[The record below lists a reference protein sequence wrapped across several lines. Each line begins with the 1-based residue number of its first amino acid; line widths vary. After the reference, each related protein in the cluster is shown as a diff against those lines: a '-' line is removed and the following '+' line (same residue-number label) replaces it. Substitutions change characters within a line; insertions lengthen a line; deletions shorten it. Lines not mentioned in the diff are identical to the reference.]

1 VTSQIE
7 LPTDLSRPFRAA
19 WKAALTRATSDL
31 KELVLLLGA
40 MAALPVAYY
49 AFQEKVKLPEPW
61 PAIICGVFFLI
72 FVLMFLLP
80 AIQDQMRFQYLRN
93 AGIRGH
99 LVDPKYFR
107 LTPFETNEAKSFHRA
122 DSAADDICRWIEA
135 SSQPILYL
143 SGQSGVGKSS
153 LINAAIVPYM
163 TATKWV
169 VASLRPYDSPSEE
182 IAGALLRPSVVW
194 RNPPTAP
201 LASRHVI
208 EQAAERVRRDGKR
221 LLLVIDQFEE
231 GLILS
236 GGEIKA
242 AFLALLCD
250 LTARPVL
257 GIKVLLSLRA
267 EYLNDLPELG
277 LPPPAY
283 GPGQNTFEV
292 RPFTRAAAQAFIQK
306 SGLELAP
313 GLLDKVLEEASEIED
328 MPDRVRPI
336 VLNMF
341 GLVVAS
347 FMGSLPKEVRAGA
360 LLSGYVERS
369 MKSRAT
375 QGFAPDVLRPLL
387 TDAGTK
393 RTLTTEQIAE
403 QAGVT
408 PLVARGCLIP
418 LTNDGLVRYLQGTP
432 EKWEVAHDFVA
443 RLLQPLLRSW
453 RKSVWQHS
461 RRFLIPVPLGVL
473 LLATVGLTVFY
484 PTLHDE
490 YILVKLRTVGLVPG
504 PSKEGQAVFVYNGTP
519 ISVTAELWKAASRL
533 NDLNQ
538 RVVGL
543 IISQSL
549 MSGLQGMPALPDLAS
564 LDLSFNQEIT
574 SLQGMPALPA
584 LASLNLK
591 SCRITSLQG
600 MPALPALASL
610 NLSSNR
616 RITSLQGMP
625 ALPALVSLNLSGTG
639 ITSLQGM
646 PALPALVSLD
656 LSGTG
661 ITSLQGM
668 PALPALAWLNLTGT
682 GITSLQGMPA
692 LPALAS
698 LDLSS
703 NRITSLQGMPAL
715 PALASLNLSFNQEI
729 TSLQGMPALPALA
742 SLYLSF
748 NQKITSLQG
757 MPALPALASLD
768 LHFNQKITSLQ
779 GMPALPALASLN
791 LSSTGITSLQGMP
804 ALPLL
809 TTIDLADS
817 AITDLRDFPNH
828 SRIQKIIISPGQIN
842 PENIPID
849 IEDKIE
855 IHR

>member
-1 VTSQIE
+1 
-7 LPTDLSRPFRAA
+7 
-19 WKAALTRATSDL
+19 
-31 KELVLLLGA
+31 
-40 MAALPVAYY
+40 
-49 AFQEKVKLPEPW
+49 
-61 PAIICGVFFLI
+61 
-72 FVLMFLLP
+72 
-80 AIQDQMRFQYLRN
+80 
-93 AGIRGH
+93 
-99 LVDPKYFR
+99 
-107 LTPFETNEAKSFHRA
+107 
-122 DSAADDICRWIEA
+122 
-135 SSQPILYL
+135 
-143 SGQSGVGKSS
+143 
-153 LINAAIVPYM
+153 
-163 TATKWV
+163 
-169 VASLRPYDSPSEE
+169 
-182 IAGALLRPSVVW
+182 
-194 RNPPTAP
+194 
-201 LASRHVI
+201 
-208 EQAAERVRRDGKR
+208 
-221 LLLVIDQFEE
+221 
-231 GLILS
+231 
-236 GGEIKA
+236 
-242 AFLALLCD
+242 
-250 LTARPVL
+250 
-257 GIKVLLSLRA
+257 
-267 EYLNDLPELG
+267 
-277 LPPPAY
+277 
-283 GPGQNTFEV
+283 
-292 RPFTRAAAQAFIQK
+292 
-306 SGLELAP
+306 
-313 GLLDKVLEEASEIED
+313 
-328 MPDRVRPI
+328 
-336 VLNMF
+336 
-341 GLVVAS
+341 
-347 FMGSLPKEVRAGA
+347 
-360 LLSGYVERS
+360 
-369 MKSRAT
+369 
-375 QGFAPDVLRPLL
+375 
-387 TDAGTK
+387 
-393 RTLTTEQIAE
+393 
-403 QAGVT
+403 
-408 PLVARGCLIP
+408 
-418 LTNDGLVRYLQGTP
+418 
-432 EKWEVAHDFVA
+432 
-443 RLLQPLLRSW
+443 
-453 RKSVWQHS
+453 VWQHS

-698 LDLSS
+698 LDLH
-703 NRITSLQGMPAL
+703 
-715 PALASLNLSFNQEI
+715 FNH
-729 TSLQGMPALPALA
+729 
-742 SLYLSF
+742 
-748 NQKITSLQG
+748 KITSLQG
-757 MPALPALASLD
+757 MPALPALV
-768 LHFNQKITSLQ
+768 
-779 GMPALPALASLN
+779 SLN